1 MVYIDNQKCWFKFA
15 TRWSKKM
22 NFHNKLDQK
31 YPKHQFK
38 LFTFRIWENGWY
50 TLTWWNSI
58 EQRKWINYSYTIR
71 PGLNPWIGKIP
82 WRREQLLTPVFLRE
96 EFHGQKS
103 LAGYSPWGYKESDM
117 TEQLS
122 TAHDQ
127 QGWFRNIITSRRN

>member
-1 MVYIDNQKCWFKFA
+1 MGNQQCLFKFA
-15 TRWSKKM
+15 TSWSQKM

-31 YPKHQFK
+31 NTPNISSSFLLSEFEKMDGIHSHD
-38 LFTFRIWENGWY
+38 E
-50 TLTWWNSI
+50 NSI
-58 EQRKWINYSYTIR
+58 EQRKWINYSYMIR

-82 WRREQLLTPVFLRE
+82 WRRERLLTPVFLPE
-96 EFHGQKS
+96 EFHGQRS
-103 LAGYSPWGYKESDM
+103 LTGYNPLGYKVSDM